1 MLQHADEAQAI
12 YDEWEKRV
20 VHTAWKGGEEAG
32 RKQGEEAGRKQG
44 EEAGRRAERRQSLRV
59 VYQARFGALP
69 PDVQAAIESMEDLD
83 TLQQWNASF
92 AVCTPEQIAALVRG
106 R

>member
-32 RKQGEEAGRKQG
+32 RKQGEEAGRKAQ
-44 EEAGRRAERRQSLRV
+44 RQQSLRDNLGV
-59 VYQARFGALP
+59 VYQARFGPLP
-69 PDVQAAIESMEDLD
+69 PEVQAAIESTEDID
-83 TLQQWNASF
+83 TLQQWMPPF
-92 AVCTPEQIAALVRG
+92 ATHTPEQIAILVRK